1 MPRAIKRQCYQTIQ
15 PLKLYFEHAG
25 QLKNEYLAPNQPL
38 ELILPATTDDSAT
51 MVAVKI
57 PGLTP
62 VFHVERADLKL
73 TAKPISNKGFDQI
86 RVNVESLQ
94 RVTGDFE
101 RFEVLP
107 F

>member
-1 MPRAIKRQCYQTIQ
+1 
-15 PLKLYFEHAG
+15 
-25 QLKNEYLAPNQPL
+25 
-38 ELILPATTDDSAT
+38 

-62 VFHVERADLKL
+62 VFHVERADLKFI
-73 TAKPISNKGFDQI
+73 AKPISGKVFDQI

-101 RFEVLP
+101 RFETLP